1 MGAIKEKLLLKVFLP
16 ISERIIGT
24 NAHDWY
30 RQICLMSNWSTAQ
43 IVDWQN
49 AQLRGF
55 VKHAYLHTSYYK
67 NLFDS
72 WKLWIPAS
80 FGGMTQ
86 SIEGDYG

>member
-16 ISERIIGT
+16 ISERVIGT

-49 AQLRGF
+49 A
-55 VKHAYLHTSYYK
+55 
-67 NLFDS
+67 N
-72 WKLWIPAS
+72 
-80 FGGMTQ
+80 
-86 SIEGDYG
+86 